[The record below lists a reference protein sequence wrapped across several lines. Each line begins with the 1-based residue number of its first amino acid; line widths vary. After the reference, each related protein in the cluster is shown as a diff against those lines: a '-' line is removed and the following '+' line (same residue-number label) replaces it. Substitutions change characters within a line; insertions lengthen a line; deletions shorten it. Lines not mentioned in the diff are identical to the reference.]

1 MVLLQKLPRKQV
13 TTVSDNL
20 SVNIASGTSRVFFFT
35 TDYYLNW
42 SVQTMERDRRS
53 TYGTIRIKVMKKE
66 QVAAK
71 LMIMIVIKNFMN
83 RLLQIMIII
92 VELMVVS
99 THQKKVTVKKILLT
113 RTIGNSLRYVLGRTL
128 ITSFCNPDLIYY

>member
-1 MVLLQKLPRKQV
+1 MSAALGNSPKIFDGMVLLQKLPRKQV
-13 TTVSDNL
+13 TNVSDNL
-20 SVNIASGTSRVFFFT
+20 SANIASGTSRVFFFT

-42 SVQTMERDRRS
+42 SVQTIERDRRS

-71 LMIMIVIKNFMN
+71 VMIMIMIKHFMN

-92 VELMVVS
+92 VVQMVVS
-99 THQKKVTVKKILLT
+99 THQKKVALKKI
-113 RTIGNSLRYVLGRTL
+113 
-128 ITSFCNPDLIYY
+128 